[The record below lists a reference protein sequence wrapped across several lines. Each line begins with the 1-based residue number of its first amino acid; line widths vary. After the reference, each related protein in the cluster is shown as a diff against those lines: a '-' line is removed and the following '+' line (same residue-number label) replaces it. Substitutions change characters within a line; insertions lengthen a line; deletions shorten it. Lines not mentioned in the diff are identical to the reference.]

1 MKANFLDM
9 HTLPPH
15 THPAGLTLRTSA
27 FCQGG
32 DSLPGAKRIGWLKT
46 SDFEGCKHP
55 DEDFR
60 KKERAKSVEL
70 ES

>member
-1 MKANFLDM
+1 M
-9 HTLPPH
+9 HTSTSHTSDRSHAVNVSILSEGDPLP
-15 THPAGLTLRTSA
+15 S
-27 FCQGG
+27 
-32 DSLPGAKRIGWLKT
+32 AKRIGWLKT

-60 KKERAKSVEL
+60 KKERVKSVEL

>member
-1 MKANFLDM
+1 MNVSILSEGDP
-9 HTLPPH
+9 LP
-15 THPAGLTLRTSA
+15 S
-27 FCQGG
+27 
-32 DSLPGAKRIGWLKT
+32 AKRIGWLKT

-60 KKERAKSVEL
+60 KKERVKSVEL